1 MSWPG
6 LVNQLTQEAPCSLVF
21 YPGVTWGE
29 PAQLW
34 LNKKLCKKKK
44 KKKKSSSKEHGFHH
58 SIPSSTYPLY
68 IEILLICSEVK
79 CEKMPRV
86 LTWKNLCSV
95 VRFARNTSISFS
107 RSFKH
112 LGKPGQP

>member
-44 KKKKSSSKEHGFHH
+44 KSSSKEHGFHH
-58 SIPSSTYPLY
+58 FAALKQFLKYLSPIYRDF
-68 IEILLICSEVK
+68 INLL
-79 CEKMPRV
+79 
-86 LTWKNLCSV
+86 
-95 VRFARNTSISFS
+95 
-107 RSFKH
+107 
-112 LGKPGQP
+112 